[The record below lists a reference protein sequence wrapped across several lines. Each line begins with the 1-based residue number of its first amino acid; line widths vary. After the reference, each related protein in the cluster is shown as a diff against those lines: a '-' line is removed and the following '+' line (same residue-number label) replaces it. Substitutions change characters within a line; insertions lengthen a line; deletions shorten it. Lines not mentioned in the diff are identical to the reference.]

1 MLAITQ
7 GMNRVSLNSL
17 EQLTFD
23 RFDKDGDGVISF
35 AEFTNFI
42 STTNVGKVN
51 RVEKREHRE
60 NKGFDVEQFDPQGS
74 INFERN
80 GGHNA
85 KKLNILA

>member
-7 GMNRVSLNSL
+7 GMTRASLNAM

-23 RFDKDGDGVISF
+23 RYDQNGDGIISF
-35 AEFTNFI
+35 AEFNNFI
-42 STTNVGKVN
+42 SATNIGKVN
-51 RVEKREHRE
+51 KVEKRE

-74 INFERN
+74 INFESN